1 MYTGRSC
8 WLCGRNGTAEPL
20 DKHHIFG
27 GAYRK
32 KSEKYGLTVYLCHG
46 SCHIFGEKAV
56 HSCRETMDELHRYG
70 KKMAMERMGWTKED
84 FMREFGRNYLDEED
98 LRTSKELDRIAKFEE
113 LPYEKRKVAEYQ
125 KAYREAN
132 REKVAAQKKAY
143 REANRE
149 KAAEGEKEK

>member
-70 KKMAMERMGWTKED
+70 QKMASGWA
-84 FMREFGRNYLDEED
+84 GRR
-98 LRTSKELDRIAKFEE
+98 RTSCGSSAGTIWMRKTCSPR
-113 LPYEKRKVAEYQ
+113 KRSRPEHFRFWTRNCA
-125 KAYREAN
+125 
-132 REKVAAQKKAY
+132 
-143 REANRE
+143 
-149 KAAEGEKEK
+149 

>member
-70 KKMAMERMGWTKED
+70 QKMAMERMGWTKED
-84 FMREFGRNYLDEED
+84 FMREFGRNYNEEGKLLGMPVNRLATDMAYLFNDVIAGNAILIGTTDED
-98 LRTSKELDRIAKFEE
+98 FIGLTKE
-113 LPYEKRKVAEYQ
+113 
-125 KAYREAN
+125 
-132 REKVAAQKKAY
+132 
-143 REANRE
+143 
-149 KAAEGEKEK
+149 AAENIVEKWG

>member
-46 SCHIFGEKAV
+46 SCH
-56 HSCRETMDELHRYG
+56 M
-70 KKMAMERMGWTKED
+70 
-84 FMREFGRNYLDEED
+84 
-98 LRTSKELDRIAKFEE
+98 
-113 LPYEKRKVAEYQ
+113 
-125 KAYREAN
+125 
-132 REKVAAQKKAY
+132 
-143 REANRE
+143 
-149 KAAEGEKEK
+149 

>member
-56 HSCRETMDELHRYG
+56 HSCRETMDELAPLRP
-70 KKMAMERMGWTKED
+70 ED
-84 FMREFGRNYLDEED
+84 GHGADGLDEGG
-98 LRTSKELDRIAKFEE
+98 LHAGVRQELS
-113 LPYEKRKVAEYQ
+113 
-125 KAYREAN
+125 
-132 REKVAAQKKAY
+132 
-143 REANRE
+143 
-149 KAAEGEKEK
+149 G

>member
-70 KKMAMERMGWTKED
+70 QKMAMERMVVATGRLQTRTWKDKHDQTRKETELNATNLYFGDTKKLEQVADIYSQGGNPYEEVTED
-84 FMREFGRNYLDEED
+84 DG
-98 LRTSKELDRIAKFEE
+98 E
-113 LPYEKRKVAEYQ
+113 LPF
-125 KAYREAN
+125 
-132 REKVAAQKKAY
+132 
-143 REANRE
+143 
-149 KAAEGEKEK
+149 